1 MEFNIGDKVIYN
13 SQLYKVLHVHN
24 NQELKLQSIRGK
36 TNEIICRVPAN
47 MVHKQKEG

>member
-13 SQLYKVLHVHN
+13 SQLYKILHVHSN
-24 NQELKLQSIRGK
+24 KELKLQSIRGK
-36 TNEIICRVPAN
+36 TKEIIFHVPFS